1 MGEKRRG
8 GDFWISYLRW
18 SVAMEITIPLG
29 LLGQAGIDSQSW
41 GHWLERPW
49 KAVRVVF
56 AYGHFFHNLA
66 LLVVSPANPHPPSLH
81 INTFLSGIH
90 LSFQI

>member
-1 MGEKRRG
+1 
-8 GDFWISYLRW
+8 
-18 SVAMEITIPLG
+18 METTSPLG
-29 LLGQAGIDSQSW
+29 LLGQAGIDSQSG

-49 KAVRVVF
+49 KAVRGVF

-81 INTFLSGIH
+81 INTSLSGIH